1 MGEDPKKVFLVGCPS
16 LDLINKN
23 KLKIDNKFKQKYSS
37 YGVGELNI
45 DFKKPYIV
53 VLQHPVTT
61 EYKHI
66 NKKYK

>member
-23 KLKIDNKFKQKYSS
+23 KLKIDNKFKQNTSS

-45 DFKKPYIV
+45 DFKKPIYSCF
-53 VLQHPVTT
+53 TT
-61 EYKHI
+61 SCY
-66 NKKYK
+66 N